1 LSFATS
7 FVPSPTGY
15 QLLYGLPSHSQ
26 KQPVVLSYTISN
38 QNIFLKDRDTE
49 QATQQ
54 LRYPGLQVGI
64 AKACTHALS
73 LMSVDGI
80 LMVETDIN
88 YQPSQEP
95 GVLVCIQQVENPGCM
110 VFSAADHFALNCS
123 PKITDILFIQNH
135 IPFSFKYADRT
146 KVKRVDIFIEQQEA
160 ERLLNPALL
169 NKIDIHDMITM
180 KADSSN
186 KTIEE
191 LLDSIGKK
199 ITGQHLCKYLHELII
214 CMNEIG
220 KWKSRF

>member
-1 LSFATS
+1 
-7 FVPSPTGY
+7 
-15 QLLYGLPSHSQ
+15 
-26 KQPVVLSYTISN
+26 
-38 QNIFLKDRDTE
+38 
-49 QATQQ
+49 
-54 LRYPGLQVGI
+54 
-64 AKACTHALS
+64 
-73 LMSVDGI
+73 
-80 LMVETDIN
+80 
-88 YQPSQEP
+88 
-95 GVLVCIQQVENPGCM
+95 
-110 VFSAADHFALNCS
+110 
-123 PKITDILFIQNH
+123 
-135 IPFSFKYADRT
+135 
-146 KVKRVDIFIEQQEA
+146 VKRVDIFIEQQEA